1 MNLTTASRTFQL
13 LTRLLDT
20 RSRTEPFLP
29 PNGEKKPLPLR
40 LPQQPFPRATPE
52 SQGVSSDHI
61 RKFLEELARGEDLY
75 MQDVL
80 ILRHGQVLCEAAF
93 GGQVLAAP
101 KYTFSACK
109 SVVSLAVGLLIDDGL
124 LRLEDKVADLFEDLL
139 PPASRRRLRSMSVE
153 DLLTM
158 RSGIVFSEA

>member
-61 RKFLEELARGEDLY
+61 RKFLEELARGEDP
-75 MQDVL
+75 
-80 ILRHGQVLCEAAF
+80 LRAARTLVEGYSAALEA
-93 GGQVLAAP
+93 V
-101 KYTFSACK
+101 
-109 SVVSLAVGLLIDDGL
+109 
-124 LRLEDKVADLFEDLL
+124 
-139 PPASRRRLRSMSVE
+139 
-153 DLLTM
+153 
-158 RSGIVFSEA
+158 